1 MEQSEIMQR
10 VVGILTEAIEM
21 RRQARENP
29 GAEVALT
36 GAISALLAE
45 TLPEIRLPADASAK
59 EATDIIADALGP
71 AIAALA
77 NCFSYAF
84 VHLAEVHDGGQTDT
98 TTTDVL
104 RSLSLRFAQR
114 DGA

>member
-21 RRQARENP
+21 RRQAREHP

-45 TLPEIRLPADASAK
+45 TLPTVELPADASAQ
-59 EATDIIADALGP
+59 EATGIIADALGP
-71 AIAALA
+71 AIVSLA

-84 VHLAEVHDGGQTDT
+84 VHLAEVHDAGRTDT
-98 TTTDVL
+98 TTADVL

-114 DGA
+114 DGE